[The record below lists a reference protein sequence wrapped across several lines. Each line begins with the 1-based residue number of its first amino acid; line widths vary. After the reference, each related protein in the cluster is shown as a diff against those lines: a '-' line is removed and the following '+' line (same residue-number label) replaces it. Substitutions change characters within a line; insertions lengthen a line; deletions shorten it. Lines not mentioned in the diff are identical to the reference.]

1 MRRTTIRLIFR
12 CGHYLR
18 GNACRLF
25 ATLFL
30 VLFAS
35 TEPVSATSRPPA
47 EGSVDRCY
55 KSNDSSTAIAYCT
68 QAIES
73 GQISGKHLAF
83 AFYTRGNAYNEQRK
97 YDRAINDYN
106 EALRLNPRHANG
118 FSNRGVAFTR
128 KGEYDRAIESFND
141 AIRLNPNHVDA
152 FTNRGVAFTRK
163 GEYDRAIESF
173 NAAIRLNPNRAGI
186 LFDRG
191 NAYRLQSDY
200 NRAIDDYNEAIRLNP
215 NHASAFSNRG
225 IAYGRKGEYD
235 LAIQSYGEA
244 LRLNPK
250 HLNALYNRGNAYTRK
265 GAYDLAVKDY
275 DQVLRMNPQYA
286 NAYSSRGI
294 ARFLQ
299 GQFSAA
305 LPDLSEA
312 VKFAPNDLHR
322 ILLLYLAQVRAGNHD
337 REALAHATQG
347 LDLAK
352 WPGPI
357 VSMYLGKVPAKDVL
371 DALAD
376 ANASE
381 RTHRRCQAYFYLGQQ
396 MLIRQQRNEA
406 AKMFRETVAT
416 STATLFEYEAARAEL
431 KRLGNDPADTAP
443 GSSEQPLALPSEKLP

>member
-1 MRRTTIRLIFR
+1 MSRKAIRRNFR
-12 CGHYLR
+12 R
-18 GNACRLF
+18 GRDNSRNACRLF

-35 TEPVSATSRPPA
+35 SEPVSATSRAPV
-47 EGSVDRCY
+47 EGSADRCY
-55 KSNDSSTAIAYCT
+55 KSNDPGTAIRYCT

-73 GQISGKHLAF
+73 RQLSGKHLAF
-83 AFYTRGNAYNEQRK
+83 AFYTRGNAYNEQREF
-97 YDRAINDYN
+97 DRAIEDYN
-106 EALRLNPRHANG
+106 EAIRLNPRHANG
-118 FSNRGVAFTR
+118 FSNRGVAFTQKGEYDRAIESFNDAIRLDPNHVDAFTNRGVALTR

-141 AIRLNPNHVDA
+141 AIRLNPN
-152 FTNRGVAFTRK
+152 
-163 GEYDRAIESF
+163 
-173 NAAIRLNPNRAGI
+173 RAGVR
-186 LFDRG
+186 FDRG
-191 NAYRLQSDY
+191 NAHRLKSDY

-250 HLNALYNRGNAYTRK
+250 NVNALYNRGNAYTRK
-265 GAYDLAVKDY
+265 GVYDLAVQDY
-275 DQVLRMNPQYA
+275 DQVLRINPRHA

-312 VKFAPNDLHR
+312 VKFAPDDLHR
-322 ILLLYLAQVRAGNHD
+322 ILLHYLAQVRAGNHD

-371 DALAD
+371 DSLAD
-376 ANASE
+376 ANGTE

-416 STATLFEYEAARAEL
+416 SSRTLFEYEAARAEL

-443 GSSEQPLALPSEKLP
+443 GIYEQPLANPSEKLP